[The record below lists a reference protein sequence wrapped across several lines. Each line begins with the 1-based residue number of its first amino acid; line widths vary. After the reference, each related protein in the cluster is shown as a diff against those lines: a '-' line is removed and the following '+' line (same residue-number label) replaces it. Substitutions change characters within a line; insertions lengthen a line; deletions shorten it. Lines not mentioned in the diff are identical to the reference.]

1 MTLLVFS
8 SILFLI
14 LFTLIINIYSLYPL
28 VPYSSTDLLNQ
39 NNVNVFNYNKIKIE
53 ERDSIIIFAYVAI
66 TVGIIF
72 PNLNQ
77 IDWL

>member
-1 MTLLVFS
+1 MNFMTLLVFS

-14 LFTLIINIYSLYPL
+14 LFTLIINIYPLYPL
-28 VPYSSTDLLNQ
+28 PSSQPDLLNQ
-39 NNVNVFNYNKIKIE
+39 NNVNVFNYNKNKIE
-53 ERDSIIIFAYVAI
+53 ERDDIIIFAYVAI

-77 IDWL
+77 ID